1 MFKNIKKSPLLC
13 VGGTFF
19 FHLIQ
24 LNMRTIFLLHG
35 AIGAADQLSGLEKEL
50 ADSFSVH
57 TLNFS
62 GHGGSPLSEETF
74 SIKLFALE
82 VIAFLD
88 KKEIA
93 SINIFG
99 YSMGGYVAM
108 YLAKYHPE
116 RVNKIIT
123 LATKFNWDETIAANE
138 TKMLNSEKI
147 ETKLPDFAAAL
158 QKRHAP
164 NNWKTVLEKTADM
177 LIEMGKDNP
186 LKPGDYPAIQQ
197 SVLLML
203 GDRDKMV
210 TLDETVQVYKN
221 LPNVQLAILPNTAHP
236 IEMVNQARLAYEI
249 RSFLG

>member
-1 MFKNIKKSPLLC
+1 MQQIL
-13 VGGTFF
+13 
-19 FHLIQ
+19 
-24 LNMRTIFLLHG
+24 LLHG
-35 AIGAADQLSGLEKEL
+35 AIGAADQLSTLKEKL
-50 ADSFSVH
+50 ADLFSVL

-62 GHGGSPLSEETF
+62 SHGGAPFTSEPL
-74 SIKLFALE
+74 SIKLFAAE
-82 VIAFLD
+82 VIALLD
-88 KKEIA
+88 KKEI
-93 SINIFG
+93 SCIPVFG

-138 TKMLNSEKI
+138 TKMLNAEKI
-147 ETKLPDFAAAL
+147 ENKLPEFAAAL

-164 NNWKTVLEKTADM
+164 NDWKTVLEKTAAM

-186 LKPGDYPAIQQ
+186 LKPEDYPAIPHP
-197 SVLLML
+197 VLLML

-210 TLDETVQVYKN
+210 TLDETLEVYKN
-221 LPNVQLAILPNTAHP
+221 LPNAQLAILPNTAHP

-249 RSFLG
+249 RSFLS